1 MSSLEKVNSCF
12 SDCLGRKIFL
22 FMLYTCLTATLRY
35 IFSFLF
41 SFEIRNFTVNVY
53 YSIRQYKSYEMVSVA
68 GKHELSFLII
78 N

>member
-1 MSSLEKVNSCF
+1 
-12 SDCLGRKIFL
+12 
-22 FMLYTCLTATLRY
+22 MLYTCLTATSRY